1 MLNTNFTE
9 NDNIH
14 IVKKK
19 LEEANNKVK
28 LLTEE
33 MDRNSRDLQILRFFK
48 KCNRKHFLS
57 IIKIQITFAYN
68 FKVIFFNKFN
78 FTFSYFA

>member
-1 MLNTNFTE
+1 MGDMLNTNFTE
-9 NDNIH
+9 NDSIH

-33 MDRNSRDLQILRFFK
+33 MDRNSRDLQILRFPK
-48 KCNRKHFLS
+48 KM
-57 IIKIQITFAYN
+57 
-68 FKVIFFNKFN
+68 
-78 FTFSYFA
+78 